1 MLIIIIGNVFL
12 EVVVVVDATVGC
24 AVVGRSNGGGAT
36 VSCWI
41 NIYLVSS
48 RLRFWGV
55 FLVSLSLLFFSSLSG
70 TPPSSKKDDSQK
82 DDSKKVRWQP
92 SPQLINILP
101 PFGDVNSIKGEESN
115 VDVVR
120 IRMVVEIFW
129 VDFGD
134 VGVIYIFTK
143 MNMFWRVYGYFVI
156 PSIRRCFSSSSVTLD
171 RMNVTASI
179 LLLSFLYV
187 IAVVVIN
194 S

>member
-24 AVVGRSNGGGAT
+24 AIVGRSNGCGAI

-70 TPPSSKKDDSQK
+70 TPPSSKKA
-82 DDSKKVRWQP
+82 DSKKVRWQP

-134 VGVIYIFTK
+134 VGVIYTFTK

-171 RMNVTASI
+171 RMNITASI
-179 LLLSFLYV
+179 LLLSLLYI
-187 IAVVVIN
+187 IAVVVI
-194 S
+194 SSC